1 MKHVP
6 GQVKFLVCV
15 DESEECKTALQ
26 FACMR
31 AKNTNGSVV
40 LLYIIEPQDLMHF
53 AGVENVMKT
62 EAYEKANTI
71 LEELKNLSNENVLT
85 QILEE
90 LKKDVLTNFGFNVEC
105 KIDQGKKYD
114 KIVDLVNK
122 DETIS
127 ILVLGAAPEGKG
139 TNVLIQRFSIGLTA
153 SVHIPLTIVP
163 GNLTNDELLKIT

>member
-62 EAYEKANTI
+62 EAYEKANT
-71 LEELKNLSNENVLT
+71 
-85 QILEE
+85 ILEE

>member
-1 MKHVP
+1 
-6 GQVKFLVCV
+6 
-15 DESEECKTALQ
+15 
-26 FACMR
+26 
-31 AKNTNGSVV
+31 
-40 LLYIIEPQDLMHF
+40 MHF

-62 EAYEKANTI
+62 EAYEKANT
-71 LEELKNLSNENVLT
+71 
-85 QILEE
+85 ILEE